1 MSSHDQQIDKLKKMT
16 VLWADSQPKVV
27 GFVGAF
33 IHNFSDAQDV
43 VQEVAQAAV
52 ESIDSYDLA
61 KPFGPWI
68 LGVARFKVI
77 DHLRKHGKDRHV
89 FDSESVDR
97 LAGAYAKHDD
107 QLDDMKAALSDCMQ
121 SLSKRERQALDLR
134 YVDEA
139 KPAQVAQAMSI
150 NTGTARVLLH
160 RIRQALAKCVERKIA
175 DRNPGVNS

>member
-1 MSSHDQQIDKLKKMT
+1 
-16 VLWADSQPKVV
+16 
-27 GFVGAF
+27 
-33 IHNFSDAQDV
+33 
-43 VQEVAQAAV
+43 
-52 ESIDSYDLA
+52 
-61 KPFGPWI
+61 
-68 LGVARFKVI
+68 
-77 DHLRKHGKDRHV
+77 
-89 FDSESVDR
+89 
-97 LAGAYAKHDD
+97 
-107 QLDDMKAALSDCMQ
+107 MKAALSDCMQ